1 MSYVSL
7 RSVYPVMES
16 YWFWLAASRVSCL
29 CDCPGGRSHC
39 SPHST
44 NLCGNSTNCAEYY
57 NPSVESAGCVL
68 GWLSL
73 SAALCCSVQ
82 VSGASV
88 AGNVTTPFIAGG
100 GAV

>member
-1 MSYVSL
+1 M
-7 RSVYPVMES
+7 
-16 YWFWLAASRVSCL
+16 
-29 CDCPGGRSHC
+29 
-39 SPHST
+39 
-44 NLCGNSTNCAEYY
+44 TNCAEYY

-88 AGNVTTPFIAGG
+88 AGNVITLFIAGG